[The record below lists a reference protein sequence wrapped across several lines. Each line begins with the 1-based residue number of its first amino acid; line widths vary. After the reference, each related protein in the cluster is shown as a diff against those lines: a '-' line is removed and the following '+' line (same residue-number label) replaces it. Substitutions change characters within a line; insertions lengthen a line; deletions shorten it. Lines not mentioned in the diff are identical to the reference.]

1 MFRGFLEGFA
11 LLENHCVFGN
21 VQPIE
26 DSFNLAI
33 DILIEG
39 MKKIEEKWQIQM

>member
-11 LLENHCVFGN
+11 LLENHRAFGN
-21 VQPIE
+21 VQSIE
-26 DSFNLAI
+26 DSFNLSI

-39 MKKIEEKWQIQM
+39 MKKIEEKW